1 MTLVSN
7 MLHIKV
13 CTGTPCTL
21 PLLWAKQQC
30 LHCQEARQ
38 KRAAG
43 LCNRFI
49 RGECPFGD
57 ACKFNHD
64 LAAYLQTKPADLPG
78 LCPFTAF
85 QECPYGE
92 QRSHQANKAG
102 PYGGLGEWL

>member
-1 MTLVSN
+1 MLVSTISS
-7 MLHIKV
+7 IKS
-13 CTGTPCTL
+13 CIDMPCRLTVSL
-21 PLLWAKQQC
+21 AKQQC

-64 LAAYLQTKPADLPG
+64 LDAYLQIKPADLPG

-92 QRSHQANKAG
+92 QHSRRQ
-102 PYGGLGEWL
+102 